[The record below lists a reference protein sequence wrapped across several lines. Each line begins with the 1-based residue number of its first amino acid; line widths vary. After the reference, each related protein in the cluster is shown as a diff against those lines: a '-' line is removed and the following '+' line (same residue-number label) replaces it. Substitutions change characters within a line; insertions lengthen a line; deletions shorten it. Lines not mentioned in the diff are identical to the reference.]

1 MTTVGLISPG
11 DMGASVGAAA
21 TRHADVIWAGA
32 ERGPATHER
41 AKEAG
46 LRDCGDLRTLC
57 SEADIILSICPPH
70 DARSVAASVLDS
82 GFTGT
87 FVEGNAISPG
97 SCLEIAGAFN
107 ADCFVDGGIVGGPA
121 WQHDSGTTLY
131 LSGGAAPDIEAL
143 FTDTPLKTHII
154 SGDVGAASA
163 MKMVFAAY
171 TKGSTAL
178 LAAILGVADHY
189 DVRDTL
195 EAQWGERFSHQTH
208 QRLTGNSVKAWRFA
222 GEMREIAQTFAEA
235 GQSAGFHEA
244 AADTFERLAEF
255 KDGPAADIE
264 TLLEALNRIR
274 A

>member
-1 MTTVGLISPG
+1 MTIVGLISPG

-32 ERGPATHER
+32 ERGPATHQR
-41 AKEAG
+41 AEKAG
-46 LRDCGDLRTLC
+46 LRDCGDLATLC
-57 SEADIILSICPPH
+57 RKADIILSVCPPH
-70 DARSVAASVLDS
+70 DARRVAESVLES

-87 FVEGNAISPG
+87 FADCNAISPG

-107 ADCFVDGGIVGGPA
+107 AGSFVDGGIVGGPA
-121 WQHDSGTTLY
+121 WHRDAGTTLY
-131 LSGGAAPDIEAL
+131 LSGKAAQDIEAL
-143 FTDTPLKTHII
+143 FTDTTLNTHVI
-154 SGDVGAASA
+154 SAEVGAASA

-189 DVRDTL
+189 DVRNTL
-195 EAQWGERFSHQTH
+195 EAQWGEAFSHQTH

-235 GQSAGFHEA
+235 GLSAGFHEA

-255 KDGPAADIE
+255 KDNPATDIE
-264 TLLEALNRIR
+264 TLLAALNRTR
-274 A
+274 D